1 MARKKVQ
8 LAFNPDTMTV
18 SDLKSCANTLR
29 SIMQKYNQ
37 LEKSRVSEETFI
49 EELYFTVLQYVDSY
63 EVE

>member
-37 LEKSRVSEETFI
+37 LEESRVNDETFV